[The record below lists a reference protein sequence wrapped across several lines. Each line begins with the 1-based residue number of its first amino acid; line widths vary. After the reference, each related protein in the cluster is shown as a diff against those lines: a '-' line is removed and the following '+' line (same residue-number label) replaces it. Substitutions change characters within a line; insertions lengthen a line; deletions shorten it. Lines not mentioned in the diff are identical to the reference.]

1 MAVVYQIRNT
11 VNNKVYIG
19 STINV
24 ASRKKN
30 HFYRLRKGIHP
41 NKNLQKDWN
50 NYDEKCFVFE
60 ILEDLGKAKKD
71 KLIACEQKHLDK
83 VFGISCYN
91 IAPNAEHYG
100 YEQGQNA
107 VASGHLA
114 RIRKLVPPDHLQKAR
129 ACIKDLTQGS
139 KTRAAK
145 SLCVMVSP
153 EGDKYLV
160 INRTS
165 FAKHFGL
172 HSEVLTKILSND
184 PKWSRFKSC
193 KGWRG
198 YRVTQE
204 EADKWIGR
212 VWNLDRV
219 EIW

>member
-1 MAVVYQIRNT
+1 MAVVYQIRNI
-11 VNNKVYIG
+11 VNNKSYIG
-19 STINV
+19 STINKYR
-24 ASRKKN
+24 RKKN
-30 HFYRLRKGIHP
+30 HWHRLRKGIHP
-41 NKNLQKDWN
+41 NKNLQKEWIEYGADN
-50 NYDEKCFVFE
+50 FVFE
-60 ILEDLGKAKKD
+60 VLEDVGKVTTE
-71 KLIACEQKHLDK
+71 KLRTCEQKYLDK
-83 VFGISCYN
+83 VFGVNCYN
-91 IAPNAEHYG
+91 VSSNAFHYG
-100 YEQGQNA
+100 YEQGRIN
-107 VASGHLA
+107 VETGIMDKA
-114 RIRKLVPPDHLQKAR
+114 RKMVSPDHLKKAR

-139 KTRAAK
+139 KTRATK

-172 HSEVLTKILSND
+172 HSEVLTKMLSSD